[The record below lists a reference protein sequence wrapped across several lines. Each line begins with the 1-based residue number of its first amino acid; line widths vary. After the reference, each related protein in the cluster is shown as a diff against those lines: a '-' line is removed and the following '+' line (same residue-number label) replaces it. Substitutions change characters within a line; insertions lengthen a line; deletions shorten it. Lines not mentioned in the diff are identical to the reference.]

1 MSEYIFK
8 NLSEID
14 TVESPADGTT
24 MMGFQNG
31 VPIQMPMSAVKSGG
45 GVYVIN
51 PDDPKYSTTDTAY
64 GNEVKK
70 ALLSGKNIWFYN
82 MLPATTTTNERPY
95 DIQAYDLVE
104 SFAVSED
111 TSGHILMLQI
121 IGLPDPLT
129 FRITVE

>member
-31 VPIQMPMSAVKSGG
+31 VPIQMPMSAVKIGG
-45 GVYVIN
+45 GVYVIS

-64 GNEVKK
+64 GNEVKE

-95 DIQAYDLVE
+95 DMQEYDQVVR
-104 SFAVSED
+104 FAISED

-121 IGLPDPLT
+121 MGLPDLLT